1 MDIIKNSD
9 INFLSSNYEYASDK
23 KDNSIYFTR
32 DDVGSIIVNGKIYGQ
47 SNYTNIS
54 YDKLVNLRN
63 NSALQTG
70 VLYRIT
76 DYVTTTSQEGTK
88 SAGIPFDIIVIAT
101 SNNTLSEDAKAVH
114 HDSYFNNE
122 KVDSWEIKYCL
133 DNDNTRFGWA
143 DITNGKGVIYYMKD
157 EFNNEAWYD
166 FKNIQFL
173 RTSSWFKENP
183 NFPTQFTENKYFYTF
198 SAVNNGVITDDSLY
212 STNYHA
218 TDNHL
223 GRNTSKITKL
233 NNTIFIDKVNN
244 GVFNNIITDGH
255 GNNTFGQ
262 SVWNNTIGHN
272 FSNNVIYTSFQYNN
286 ISPNFTNNKVKDNFV
301 YNEIG
306 AGFTYNELNGKV
318 MRTIFKPVFSGNK
331 LNGSLTYC
339 TFGSN
344 NNYVTDFPSMTN
356 VTISN
361 QCFNGTSES
370 KISLSNLF
378 TSNGWNLLTTI
389 NGFNTE
395 IEYTILSCANGKYD
409 IFSHST
415 FDKISNIYDLGSFE
429 TSGDAEVAAQ
439 NTNISANANYS
450 VLKYYVPSLN
460 KTGIIEQIVG
470 QSSTKQIITWDGT
483 RKVRTLEFLNIGG
496 NISLSNITSWEE
508 LKILTVAEWN
518 NTNNKIKEVKENLI
532 SPIYSNP
539 NLDFVDT
546 SNNANCYG
554 YVGTLK
560 NINTN
565 GDLILI
571 DSIAVY
577 VRENGD
583 SPNLDTPVWCRLL
596 RFVNDTW
603 EVVYQS
609 IESKT
614 INGIAPETLFP
625 FKMKAINEQ
634 NKLIK
639 STDKIAIVYADAEDA
654 DVLSCVQLGFKA
666 IVNVG
671 GALQN
676 PLLNTSTG
684 RHDYCPAF
692 VVGYLSMAGDTSN
705 IVTTNTTQSI
715 SGEKTFT
722 SNININEKDIIISGD
737 TRIRGDIDGG
747 ELKVFDERTA
757 NKGFTIRT
765 ESTAF
770 KGLYPIQI
778 LATNNSK
785 SVQYSLPLKDI
796 QGYDFPYN
804 TNIRLITERDIVESG
819 KQNPGISYISDIY
832 NYKKHDDLPG
842 TYYSTSLSIF
852 GAREMYNDLT
862 TLYNTSYNKIV
873 NEVKDITNEI
883 TVINYDISLYKK
895 EIDNMV
901 NNISYISYTQEQN
914 EEVTAIALVDLDE
927 RISYVSYYQEYLIN
941 NNIADNITT
950 ISYNFNNYKKEID
963 KSIDNLTTRI
973 SYCEESIINTE
984 EIITAAIID
993 LNDRMVNLENIITQM
1008 LNNN

>member
-1 MDIIKNSD
+1 MANLTGKKIRFNQST
-9 INFLSSNYEYASDK
+9 EYNTALTTYSAGH
-23 KDNSIYFTR
+23 IYFTNNNN
-32 DDVGSIIVNGKIYGQ
+32 DTNNNAIILEGKIYGAAPMVELQ
-47 SNYTNIS
+47 YSQLTALVANKKLISGTNYKITN
-54 YDKLVNLRN
+54 
-63 NSALQTG
+63 
-70 VLYRIT
+70 
-76 DYVTTTSQEGTK
+76 YVTTTSQEGTQ
-88 SAGIPFDIIVIAT
+88 SAGIPFDIIVTAM
-101 SNNTLSEDAKAVH
+101 SNDTLSEDAKADYH
-114 HDSYFNNE
+114 GNHFSQQNI
-122 KVDSWEIKYCL
+122 SAWELKYCL
-133 DNDNTRFGWA
+133 YNDTTRFGWA
-143 DITNGKGVIYYMKD
+143 SSTGTGVIYYMKD

-212 STNYHA
+212 SANYHA

-244 GVFNNIITDGH
+244 GVFNNIISDGH

-262 SVWNNTIGHN
+262 SIWNNTIGHN
-272 FSNNVIYTSFQYNN
+272 CLNNVIYTSFQYNN

-344 NNYVTDFPSMTN
+344 NNYVTDFPPMTN
-356 VTISN
+356 VTIGN
-361 QCFNGTSES
+361 NCFNGTSDS
-370 KISLSNLF
+370 KINLNNLL

-389 NGFNTE
+389 KGFNTE
-395 IEYTILSCANGKYD
+395 IEYTILSCSNNRYD

-439 NTNISANANYS
+439 NTNISANTNYS

-470 QSSTKQIITWDGT
+470 QSSTRQIITWDGK

-496 NISLSNITSWEE
+496 NISLINSTSWEE

-518 NTNNKIKEVKENLI
+518 SILNNSDINNKIKEIKENLI
-532 SPIYSNP
+532 APIYSNP

-554 YVGTLK
+554 YVGTLQ
-560 NINTN
+560 NINAN

-603 EVVYQS
+603 EILYQS
-609 IESKT
+609 VESKS
-614 INGIAPETLFP
+614 IMGIAPETLFS
-625 FKMKAINEQ
+625 FKMKAVNDQ

-639 STDKIAIVYADAEDA
+639 STDKIAIVYANAEDA

-666 IVNVG
+666 IVDVA

-692 VVGYLSMAGDTSN
+692 VIGYLSMAGDTSN

-737 TRIRGDIDGG
+737 TAIKGDINAG
-747 ELKVFDERTA
+747 EFKVFDNRTT

-765 ESTAF
+765 EST
-770 KGLYPIQI
+770 KTNDLYPVQL

-785 SVQYSLPLKDI
+785 SVQYKFPL
-796 QGYDFPYN
+796 QGPQSHVNSTLVNYPVNKPINVITEYSYATPYTKGIAYICDAFTEDLQTRQSACIN
-804 TNIRLITERDIVESG
+804 SATALSTASAKHIVDNLITYQERVSILENDFSVM
-819 KQNPGISYISDIY
+819 
-832 NYKKHDDLPG
+832 
-842 TYYSTSLSIF
+842 ST
-852 GAREMYNDLT
+852 A
-862 TLYNTSYNKIV
+862 
-873 NEVKDITNEI
+873 
-883 TVINYDISLYKK
+883 
-895 EIDNMV
+895 
-901 NNISYISYTQEQN
+901 
-914 EEVTAIALVDLDE
+914 TAEALVDLDN
-927 RISYVSYYQEYLIN
+927 RIN
-941 NNIADNITT
+941 NISFETIQEEIDTNAEVVAAAITYLNERLNNLETLVNKIADALT
-950 ISYNFNNYKKEID
+950 IK
-963 KSIDNLTTRI
+963 
-973 SYCEESIINTE
+973 
-984 EIITAAIID
+984 
-993 LNDRMVNLENIITQM
+993 
-1008 LNNN
+1008 

>member
-1 MDIIKNSD
+1 MANLTGKKIRFNQST
-9 INFLSSNYEYASDK
+9 EYNTALTTYSAGHV
-23 KDNSIYFTR
+23 YFTNNNN
-32 DDVGSIIVNGKIYGQ
+32 DTNNNAIILEGKIYGAAPMVELQ
-47 SNYTNIS
+47 YSQLTALVANKKLIPGTNYKITN
-54 YDKLVNLRN
+54 
-63 NSALQTG
+63 
-70 VLYRIT
+70 
-76 DYVTTTSQEGTK
+76 YVTTTSQEGTK
-88 SAGIPFDIIVIAT
+88 SAGIPFDIIVTAI
-101 SNNTLSEDAKAVH
+101 SNNTLSEDAKADY
-114 HDSYFNNE
+114 HDTYFSQENI
-122 KVDSWEIKYCL
+122 SAWELKYCL
-133 DNDNTRFGWA
+133 YNDTTRFGWA
-143 DITNGKGVIYYMKD
+143 SSTGTGVVYYMKD

-198 SAVNNGVITDDSLY
+198 SAVNNGIITDDSLY
-212 STNYHA
+212 SANYHA

-244 GVFNNIITDGH
+244 GVFNNIISDGH

-262 SVWNNTIGHN
+262 SIWNNTIGHN
-272 FSNNVIYTSFQYNN
+272 CLNNVIYTSFQYNN

-344 NNYVTDFPSMTN
+344 NNYVTDFPPMTN
-356 VTISN
+356 VTIGN
-361 QCFNGTSES
+361 NCFNGTNDS
-370 KISLSNLF
+370 KISLNNLF

-395 IEYTILSCANGKYD
+395 IEYTILSCSNNRYD

-429 TSGDAEVAAQ
+429 TSGDAEVAAR

-470 QSSTKQIITWDGT
+470 QSSTRQIITWDGL

-496 NISLSNITSWEE
+496 NISLINSTSWEE

-518 NTNNKIKEVKENLI
+518 SILNNSDINNKIKEIKENLI
-532 SPIYSNP
+532 APIYSNP

-560 NINTN
+560 NINAN

-577 VRENGD
+577 VRENED
-583 SPNLDTPVWCRLL
+583 SPNLGTPVWCRLL

-614 INGIAPETLFP
+614 INGIAPETLFS
-625 FKMKAINEQ
+625 FKMKAVNEQ

-639 STDKIAIVYADAEDA
+639 STDKIAIVYANAEDA
-654 DVLSCVQLGFKA
+654 DVLSCVQLGFKTIA
-666 IVNVG
+666 DVA

-692 VVGYLSMAGDTSN
+692 VIGYLSVAGDTSN

-737 TRIRGDIDGG
+737 TKICGAIDAG
-747 ELKVFDERTA
+747 EFKVFDNITT

-765 ESTAF
+765 EST
-770 KGLYPIQI
+770 KINDLYPVQL

-785 SVQYSLPLKDI
+785 SVQYKFPL
-796 QGYDFPYN
+796 QGPQSHITSTCVNYPVNKPINVITEYSYATPDTKGIAYICDAFQEDLQTQQSAYIN
-804 TNIRLITERDIVESG
+804 SATALSTASAKHIVDNLITYQERVSILENDFSVM
-819 KQNPGISYISDIY
+819 
-832 NYKKHDDLPG
+832 
-842 TYYSTSLSIF
+842 ST
-852 GAREMYNDLT
+852 A
-862 TLYNTSYNKIV
+862 
-873 NEVKDITNEI
+873 
-883 TVINYDISLYKK
+883 
-895 EIDNMV
+895 
-901 NNISYISYTQEQN
+901 
-914 EEVTAIALVDLDE
+914 TAEALVDLDN
-927 RISYVSYYQEYLIN
+927 RIN
-941 NNIADNITT
+941 NISFETIQEEIDTNAEVVAAAITDLNERLTNLETLVNKIADALT
-950 ISYNFNNYKKEID
+950 IK
-963 KSIDNLTTRI
+963 
-973 SYCEESIINTE
+973 
-984 EIITAAIID
+984 
-993 LNDRMVNLENIITQM
+993 
-1008 LNNN
+1008 